1 VALRVNILDL
11 RNGEWVWKP
20 VDDVTA
26 NVADYRRLDQAVANG
41 QRPRDIGMKRVGP
54 WRENTWPE
62 GSREAE
68 YEL

>member
-1 VALRVNILDL
+1 MGIRVSVLDL
-11 RNGEWVWKP
+11 RNGEWSWSP

-26 NVADYRRLDQAVANG
+26 NVADYRVIDDALASG
-41 QRPRDIGMKRVGP
+41 KRPKDIGMKRVGP

-62 GSREAE
+62 GSREAV